1 MFGTKEQDKG
11 TANAVKTNEAV
22 KAAETKVPSAEG
34 GKPSAKTEEERKAAR
49 KASAQKMMENKKK
62 NLQIL
67 IDYAKRMNTGDN
79 ADKDVAAAVAYLS
92 GEARKSG
99 EGKGKAAKVS
109 VINEMFPTVGT
120 QLKSVDIF
128 LKWEKGRSEM
138 IALVKR
144 AAAKDIVVEYDEAK
158 KLYTRTK

>member
-1 MFGTKEQDKG
+1 MFGTKEQGKD
-11 TANAVKTNEAV
+11 TAKAVETNEAV
-22 KAAETKVPSAEG
+22 KAVETKVPSAEG

-99 EGKGKAAKVS
+99 GGKAAKVS

-138 IALVKR
+138 ITLVKR